1 MSAPEL
7 SWVAAQRPRRLP
19 SAGYPVDPPFAVA
32 GDTVDAPCPTCKG
45 LPGGYRGY
53 DMKWVRIC
61 DGPCGGRGTVPA
73 VLTADPERV
82 AVNVTRA
89 PGEFTGKHT
98 HAWLCTA
105 TPKEDN
111 DD

>member
-32 GDTVDAPCPTCKG
+32 GDTVDAPCPDCDDGGVRDSERYIAFTCD
-45 LPGGYRGY
+45 P
-53 DMKWVRIC
+53 C
-61 DGPCGGRGTVPA
+61 DGRGTVPA